1 MATITATERKRLG
14 QVRPELWP
22 LLLALMDSSESE
34 LGRKLYVSDFGGQR
48 TSAIQARLYA
58 DSLDANGNQLYA
70 VGKPETSRHVYGA
83 AFDVHFVGEGTDDE
97 YRQLADI
104 GEELGMVA
112 GYYFDHRGVG
122 KHDPYHFQLN
132 EPLQTSVD
140 RWNAMQRLGIVK
152 AAGAAVLIALAIG
165 LTNR

>member
-1 MATITATERKRLG
+1 MATITVTERRRLG
-14 QVRPELWP
+14 QLRPELWP
-22 LLLALMDSSESE
+22 LLLALMDASESE
-34 LGRKLYVSDFGGQR
+34 LGKKLYVSDFGGQR
-48 TSAIQARLYA
+48 TPATQAKLYA
-58 DSLDANGNQLYA
+58 DSLDANGNQQYA

-97 YRQLADI
+97 YQQLADI
-104 GEELGMVA
+104 GQQLGLVA

-132 EPLQTSVD
+132 EPLQTSID

-152 AAGAAVLIALAIG
+152 SIGTAVLLVIGIG
-165 LTNR
+165 LVKR